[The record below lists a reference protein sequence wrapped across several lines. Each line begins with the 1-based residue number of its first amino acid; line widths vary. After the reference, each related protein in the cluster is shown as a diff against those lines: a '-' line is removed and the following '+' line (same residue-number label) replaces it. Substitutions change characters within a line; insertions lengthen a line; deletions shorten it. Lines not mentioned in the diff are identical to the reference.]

1 MGHQHLA
8 GGRRHCDQGVA
19 TKIELR
25 DGNYNGKGQ
34 GTDGGGEGNRV
45 IQKIQ
50 QRGFFSD
57 RREAKFSSGGEQV
70 QLFQSEDTKQTEA
83 DPRARAPSQTIFLH
97 RGGCKVKLHRK
108 RCTGEQGVL
117 SEVA

>member
-34 GTDGGGEGNRV
+34 ETDGGGEGIGV

-50 QRGFFSD
+50 QRGVFSD

-97 RGGCKVKLHRK
+97 RGGRKVKLHRK

>member
-34 GTDGGGEGNRV
+34 GTDGGGEVLESFRKYNKEGSSLIDARQN
-45 IQKIQ
+45 
-50 QRGFFSD
+50 S
-57 RREAKFSSGGEQV
+57 RREASRFNYFNPSLV
-70 QLFQSEDTKQTEA
+70 PTE
-83 DPRARAPSQTIFLH
+83 RL
-97 RGGCKVKLHRK
+97 RK
-108 RCTGEQGVL
+108 
-117 SEVA
+117 

>member
-34 GTDGGGEGNRV
+34 GTDGGGEGIGV
-45 IQKIQ
+45 IQNRR
-50 QRGFFSD
+50 QRVVFSD

-70 QLFQSEDTKQTEA
+70 QLFQSEDTKQTESRSV
-83 DPRARAPSQTIFLH
+83 RARAIRNYFPAQGRAQGEVSSKKMH
-97 RGGCKVKLHRK
+97 RGA
-108 RCTGEQGVL
+108 GVL